1 MKIIIK
7 KSLLLEE
14 LLIEETFEQKIYE
27 FKFSISMIRD
37 EEEFINFSKIKD
49 EIRGI
54 ENVTIVRTEQT
65 PAADSKYDVK
75 YLIVKAEFN
84 RGDDIKYFL
93 NNVLIPKIKQIPEFK
108 FGKTVSVKKVA
119 QR

>member
-14 LLIEETFEQKIYE
+14 AFEQKIYE

-65 PAADSKYDVK
+65 PAAASKYDVK
-75 YLIVKAEFN
+75 YLVVKAEFN
-84 RGDDIKYFL
+84 RGDNIKYFL